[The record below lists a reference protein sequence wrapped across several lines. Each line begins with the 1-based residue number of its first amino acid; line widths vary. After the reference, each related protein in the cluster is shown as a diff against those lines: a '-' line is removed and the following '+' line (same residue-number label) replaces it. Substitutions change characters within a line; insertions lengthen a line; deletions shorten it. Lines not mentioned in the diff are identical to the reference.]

1 MPRNES
7 GQLEPGTLLAG
18 RYRVERF
25 LAGGGMGLVYIA
37 NDQRLAERRCAV
49 KEIFDR
55 FTNPEERARAIEYFH
70 READTLAQLNHPA
83 IPAIFD
89 RFGEG
94 NCHYLVMD
102 FIEGTN
108 LENELADQGGSLPE
122 SRIIEIARELC
133 DVLSYLHSFQ
143 PPVIYRDMKPGN
155 VILTPGGRVVLIDF
169 GIARIFTPQ
178 GKATLIGTPGF
189 APPEQY
195 AGSVDQRS
203 DIYSLAAMMHYMLT
217 ARDPEKNPPF
227 SFPPVH
233 SLKPEAS
240 PFLAQA
246 IDAAL
251 AYKPEDRPDTAD
263 AFKEMF
269 LYGRGLKAPVVPPAS
284 KSATQPLQPLDV
296 PSATNVEIAEEMRPV
311 RKRRWGRRIVA
322 LLFLGLLGSGV
333 YKLATTPELF
343 NGNLVAQ
350 LGEQIPWQKI
360 EAWIPESRQ
369 EQFRQFVANLPWE
382 REKRLRELRVD
393 PLEVVSLK
401 LLNTSRDGTPL
412 PNQKEAYLDTE
423 VQYLTWEVEL
433 KNKLAGMEG
442 ANYRLEGRF
451 FDPEGGAAGKSDGGR
466 FVRPEEDQLKL
477 RGVTLIEG
485 IKERAKGNYQFELYW
500 GDKKLATRTIRI
512 DAEPKK
518 IVKAE
523 PSPGGTIEGLPPVAS
538 RPTPSMPDPAI
549 EERNRRMAEE
559 AKRAAEDAKRQAMVL
574 ERSKKPLELI
584 AVRFSNTSKEGKR
597 LSGQNDR
604 FPASKIRF
612 IGWEAQ
618 FRNRLL
624 ELAPAYHRIEATY
637 YAPNGQPLGT
647 VQDAKQVEL
656 EEKDVTFTARIGN
669 STGGAF
675 VPGTYR
681 VDFYV
686 NGYPYTSKKFI
697 VEDDREEARNREPAP
712 PPRETPP
719 PQHAPQPYEEP
730 REAPPGDVPPPR
742 GDLVSLLRHHTGS
755 MLGLF
760 GSREVAL
767 ELDFQPQRDGSL
779 QGDVIIHEEGFAVSP
794 LQGRIDGNSIEFR
807 SPTGRGTFHF
817 RGWRDEDRL
826 TGTYTIH
833 PSGDEGRWSVRI
845 R

>member
-1 MPRNES
+1 MPRNEN

-37 NDQRLAERRCAV
+37 NDQRLADRRCAV

-122 SRIIEIARELC
+122 SRIIEIARELS
-133 DVLSYLHSFQ
+133 DVLSYLHSFT
-143 PPVIYRDMKPGN
+143 PPIIYRDMKPGN
-155 VILTPGGRVVLIDF
+155 VILTPSGRIVLIDF

-203 DIYSLAAMMHYMLT
+203 DIYSLAAMMHYLLT
-217 ARDPEKNPPF
+217 GRDPEKNPPF

-246 IDAAL
+246 IDTAL
-251 AYKPEDRPDTAD
+251 AYKPEERPESAE

-269 LYGRGLKAPVVPPAS
+269 LYGRGLKAPAVPPAS
-284 KSATQPLQPLDV
+284 KSATQPLQPLDAAI
-296 PSATNVEIAEEMRPV
+296 ATNIEIAEEMRPV
-311 RKRRWGRRIVA
+311 RKRRWGRRIAAVMLIGVLASGAYSLVTNPDLLNGDSVA
-322 LLFLGLLGSGV
+322 RW
-333 YKLATTPELF
+333 
-343 NGNLVAQ
+343 
-350 LGEQIPWQKI
+350 GEQIPWQKI
-360 EAWIPESRQ
+360 EAWLPESRQ

-382 REKRLRELRVD
+382 REKRVRALRAD
-393 PLEVVSLK
+393 PLELVSIK

-412 PNQKEAYLDTE
+412 PNQKETYLDNE
-423 VQYLTWEVEL
+423 VQYLTWEAVL
-433 KNKLAGMEG
+433 KNRLVGVEG
-442 ANYRLEGRF
+442 ATYRLEGRF
-451 FDPEGGAAGKSDGGR
+451 FDPEGGAAGKSEGGR
-466 FVRPEEDQLKL
+466 FVRPEEEQLSL
-477 RGVTLIEG
+477 RGVTLLEG
-485 IKERAKGNYQFELYW
+485 LKERAKGNYQFELYW
-500 GDKKLATRTIRI
+500 GEKKLATQAIRI
-512 DAEPKK
+512 EAEPKK
-518 IVKAE
+518 VVAAAPLTPE
-523 PSPGGTIEGLPPVAS
+523 DRTLPESS
-538 RPTPSMPDPAI
+538 RPIPPLPDPAI
-549 EERNRRMAEE
+549 EERNRRLAEE
-559 AKRAAEDAKRQAMVL
+559 AKRAAEDAKRQAL
-574 ERSKKPLELI
+574 IQQRSKKPLDLVT
-584 AVRFSNTSKEGKR
+584 VRFSNTSKEGKR
-597 LSGQNDR
+597 LSGQGDR

-624 ELAPAYHRIEATY
+624 ELVPAYHRIEATY

-647 VQDAKQVEL
+647 VQDAKQVEQ
-656 EEKDVTFTARIGN
+656 EEKEVTFTARIGN

-681 VDFYV
+681 VDFYL
-686 NGYPYTSKKFI
+686 NGYPLSSKKFT
-697 VEDDREEARNREPAP
+697 VEDDREQVASREPLP
-712 PPRETPP
+712 PVREALRDEPLPRED
-719 PQHAPQPYEEP
+719 
-730 REAPPGDVPPPR
+730 RPPPR
-742 GDLVSLLRHHTGS
+742 GNLASLLQHHTGS
-755 MLGLF
+755 MLGLD
-760 GSREVAL
+760 GGREVTL
-767 ELDFQPQRDGSL
+767 ELDFHPQRDGSL
-779 QGDVIIHEEGFAVSP
+779 QGDVIIHEPGFGTAP
-794 LQGRIDGNSIEFR
+794 LMGKTDGERIEFR

-833 PSGDEGRWSVRI
+833 PSGDEGRWSVKI

>member
-1 MPRNES
+1 MPRNEN

-37 NDQRLAERRCAV
+37 NDQRLADRRCAV

-94 NCHYLVMD
+94 HCHYLVMD

-108 LENELADQGGSLPE
+108 LENELANQGGSLPE
-122 SRIIEIARELC
+122 SRIIEVGRELS
-133 DVLSYLHSFQ
+133 DVLSYLHSFE

-155 VILTPGGRVVLIDF
+155 VIITPSGRIVLIDF

-203 DIYSLAAMMHYMLT
+203 DIYALAAMMHYMLT
-217 ARDPEKNPPF
+217 GRDPEKNPPF

-246 IDAAL
+246 IDTAL
-251 AYKPEDRPDTAD
+251 AYKPEERPESAE

-284 KSATQPLQPLDV
+284 KSATQPLQPLDGAV
-296 PSATNVEIAEEMRPV
+296 GTNVEVAEEMRPV
-311 RKRRWGRRIVA
+311 RKRHWGRRLAALVLIGLFGSVA
-322 LLFLGLLGSGV
+322 YSVVTSPDLL
-333 YKLATTPELF
+333 
-343 NGNLVAQ
+343 NGNVMTRW
-350 LGEQIPWQKI
+350 GEQIPWQRI
-360 EAWIPESRQ
+360 EAWLPESRQ

-382 REKRLRELRVD
+382 REKRVRALRAD
-393 PLEVVSLK
+393 PLELVSVK

-412 PNQKEAYLDTE
+412 PTQKGTYLDSE
-423 VQYLTWEVEL
+423 VQYLTWEVVL
-433 KNKLAGMEG
+433 KNRLAGVEG
-442 ANYRLEGRF
+442 ATYRLEGRF
-451 FDPEGGAAGKSDGGR
+451 FDPEGGAAGKSEGGR
-466 FVRPEEDQLKL
+466 FVRPEEEQVSL
-477 RGVTLIEG
+477 RGVTLLEG
-485 IKERAKGNYQFELYW
+485 LKERAKGNYQFELYW
-500 GDKKLATRTIRI
+500 GEKKLATQDIRI
-512 DAEPKK
+512 EAEPKK
-518 IVKAE
+518 VAAAAVP
-523 PSPGGTIEGLPPVAS
+523 PSEGGTLPVPV
-538 RPTPSMPDPAI
+538 RPTPPLPDPAI
-549 EERNRRMAEE
+549 EERTRRLAEE
-559 AKRAAEDAKRQAMVL
+559 AKRAAEEMKRQSL
-574 ERSKKPLELI
+574 IHERSKKPLDLVS
-584 AVRFSNTSKEGKR
+584 VRFSNTSKEGKR
-597 LSGQNDR
+597 LSGQGDK
-604 FPASKIRF
+604 FPASKVRF

-624 ELAPAYHRIEATY
+624 ELVPAYHRIEATY

-656 EEKDVTFTARIGN
+656 EAKEVTFTARIGK

-681 VDFYV
+681 VDFYL
-686 NGYPYTSKKFI
+686 NGYPLSSKKFT
-697 VEDDREEARNREPAP
+697 VENDQEQLVSREPPPPVRETPRDEP
-712 PPRETPP
+712 PPREERPSS
-719 PQHAPQPYEEP
+719 
-730 REAPPGDVPPPR
+730 R
-742 GDLVSLLRHHTGS
+742 GDLASMLQHHTGS
-755 MLGLF
+755 MLGLD
-760 GSREVAL
+760 GGREVTL
-767 ELDFQPQRDGSL
+767 ELDFHPQRDGSL
-779 QGDVIIHEEGFAVSP
+779 RGDVIIHEPGFGTTP
-794 LQGRIDGNSIEFR
+794 LMGKTDGEKIEFR

-826 TGTYTIH
+826 TGTYTIL
-833 PSGDEGRWSVRI
+833 PSGDEGRWSVKI

>member
-55 FTNPEERARAIEYFH
+55 FTNPEERTRAIEYFH

-83 IPAIFD
+83 VPAIFD

-108 LENELADQGGSLPE
+108 LENELAGQGGSLPE
-122 SRIIEIARELC
+122 SRIVEIARELS
-133 DVLSYLHSFQ
+133 DVLSYLHSFT
-143 PPVIYRDMKPGN
+143 PPIIYRDMKPGN
-155 VILTPGGRVVLIDF
+155 VILTPSGRVVLIDF

-203 DIYSLAAMMHYMLT
+203 DVYSLAAMMHYMLT
-217 ARDPEKNPPF
+217 GRDPEKNPPF

-233 SLKPEAS
+233 ALKPEAS

-246 IDAAL
+246 IDTAL
-251 AYKPEDRPDTAD
+251 AYKPEERPESAE

-284 KSATQPLQPLDV
+284 KSATQPLQPFDAAI
-296 PSATNVEIAEEMRPV
+296 ATNIEIAEEMRPV
-311 RKRRWGRRIVA
+311 RKRRWGRRIAA
-322 LLFLGLLGSGV
+322 LVFIGLLGSGV
-333 YKLATTPELF
+333 Y
-343 NGNLVAQ
+343 NLVTNPA
-350 LGEQIPWQKI
+350 LLNGDLVARWGEQIPWEKI
-360 EAWIPESRQ
+360 EAWLPESRQ

-382 REKRLRELRVD
+382 REKRVRALRADPIEL
-393 PLEVVSLK
+393 VSIK
-401 LLNTSRDGTPL
+401 LVNTSRDGTPL
-412 PNQKEAYLDTE
+412 PKQKETYRDNE
-423 VQYLTWEVEL
+423 VQYLTWEAVL
-433 KNKLAGMEG
+433 KNRLAGVEG
-442 ANYRLEGRF
+442 ATYRLEGRF
-451 FDPEGGAAGKSDGGR
+451 FDPEGGVAGKSEGGR
-466 FVRPEEDQLKL
+466 FVRPEEEQLNL
-477 RGVTLIEG
+477 RGVTLLEG
-485 IKERAKGNYQFELYW
+485 LKERAKGNYQFELYW
-500 GDKKLATRTIRI
+500 GDKKLANQTIRI
-512 DAEPKK
+512 EAELKK
-518 IVKAE
+518 VVAAVPPASEGGMLSE
-523 PSPGGTIEGLPPVAS
+523 PSRPAPPL
-538 RPTPSMPDPAI
+538 PDPMI
-549 EERNRRMAEE
+549 EERNRRLAEEAKRMAEE
-559 AKRAAEDAKRQAMVL
+559 AKRQALVQ
-574 ERSKKPLELI
+574 ERSKKPLDLI
-584 AVRFSNTSKEGKR
+584 SVRFSNTSKDGKR
-597 LSGQNDR
+597 LSGQGDR
-604 FPASKIRF
+604 FPASKVRF

-618 FRNRLL
+618 FRNRLQ
-624 ELAPAYHRIEATY
+624 ELVPAYHRIEATY

-647 VQDAKQVEL
+647 VQDAKQVDPEA
-656 EEKDVTFTARIGN
+656 KDVTFTARIGN

-675 VPGTYR
+675 IPGTYR

-686 NGYPYTSKKFI
+686 NGYPLSSKKFT
-697 VEDDREEARNREPAP
+697 VEDDREQVVSREPPPLVREAPQSEP
-712 PPRETPP
+712 PPRE
-719 PQHAPQPYEEP
+719 
-730 REAPPGDVPPPR
+730 EAPAPR
-742 GDLVSLLRHHTGS
+742 GNLAGTLRHHAGS
-755 MLGLF
+755 MLGLV
-760 GSREVAL
+760 GSREVQL
-767 ELDFQPQRDGSL
+767 ELDFQPQNDGSL
-779 QGDVIIHEEGFAVSP
+779 LGDVTIHEEGFGVSP
-794 LQGRIDGNSIEFR
+794 LQGRIDGNRLEFR
-807 SPTGRGTFHF
+807 SPTGHGTFHF

-833 PSGDEGRWSVRI
+833 PSGDEGRWSVKI